1 MTSSVVNASPAQ
13 NRVVFKGWLP
23 AQEAADY
30 LGVSREY
37 IYRVKA
43 IYDGG
48 GAGVPGFM
56 LGDASKVLMFRVSDL
71 KAYKDKHPELG
82 QGRKTPD
89 PAPDDEDEADDDA
102 GEEDADDTPDP
113 EPASA

>member
-1 MTSSVVNASPAQ
+1 MTSSVITPSE

-43 IYDGG
+43 IYDDG

-71 KAYKDKHPELG
+71 KAYKAKHPELG
-82 QGRKTPD
+82 KGRKDINNDPD
-89 PAPDDEDEADDDA
+89 DDDA
-102 GEEDADDTPDP
+102 EAQDSGEPQPTA
-113 EPASA
+113 AS

>member
-1 MTSSVVNASPAQ
+1 MTSSVISPPAPSE

-23 AQEAADY
+23 AQEAAEY

-43 IYDGG
+43 IYDEG

-71 KAYKDKHPELG
+71 KAYLKKHPELG
-82 QGRKTPD
+82 KGRKNADPD
-89 PAPDDEDEADDDA
+89 PQDDA
-102 GEEDADDTPDP
+102 DQDDSSGDA
-113 EPASA
+113 S

>member
-1 MTSSVVNASPAQ
+1 MTDTVISPPAPTQ

-43 IYDGG
+43 IYDEG

-71 KAYKDKHPELG
+71 KAYLKKHPELG
-82 QGRKTPD
+82 KGRKNADTD
-89 PAPDDEDEADDDA
+89 TDDG
-102 GEEDADDTPDP
+102 GEDTP
-113 EPASA
+113 ESGSN

>member
-1 MTSSVVNASPAQ
+1 MTSSVISPE

-43 IYDGG
+43 IYDDG

-56 LGDASKVLMFRVSDL
+56 LGDASKVLMFRISDL
-71 KAYKDKHPELG
+71 KAYKSKHPELG
-82 QGRKTPD
+82 KGRKTETD
-89 PAPDDEDEADDDA
+89 DDETEAENP
-102 GEEDADDTPDP
+102 GETQPVTA
-113 EPASA
+113 A

>member
-1 MTSSVVNASPAQ
+1 MTSSVVVPDE

-56 LGDASKVLMFRVSDL
+56 LGDASKVLMFRTADL
-71 KAYKDKHPELG
+71 KAYKAKHPELG
-82 QGRKTPD
+82 KGRKTD
-89 PAPDDEDEADDDA
+89 QDDTEDEAEDS
-102 GEEDADDTPDP
+102 GEAQPSVTN
-113 EPASA
+113 

>member
-1 MTSSVVNASPAQ
+1 MTSSVISPPVPTE

-43 IYDGG
+43 IYDDG

-56 LGDASKVLMFRVSDL
+56 LGDASKVLMFRVTDL
-71 KAYKDKHPELG
+71 KAYLKKHPELG
-82 QGRKTPD
+82 KGRKISD
-89 PAPDDEDEADDDA
+89 ESPAD
-102 GEEDADDTPDP
+102 
-113 EPASA
+113 